1 VDARF
6 YASLYAYLDRVHA
19 PAPARAAIDFLHGL
33 ATWDYAQ
40 AAHAAD
46 PLLAEAAKGEVWL
59 DPDQLRDGAVIAK
72 LAIGDRT
79 GARAAFRDLISGSAR
94 SITDL
99 RTRLLYSYIADTAAA
114 RIVAA
119 R

>member
-1 VDARF
+1 M
-6 YASLYAYLDRVHA
+6 
-19 PAPARAAIDFLHGL
+19 PARAAIDFLHGL

-46 PLLAEAAKGEVWL
+46 PLLVEAAKGEVWL

-79 GARAAFRDLISGSAR
+79 GARVAFRDLISGSAR
-94 SITDL
+94 SVTDL
-99 RTRLLYSYIADTAAA
+99 RTRLLYSYIADTAAT
-114 RIVAA
+114 RVLAA